1 MDDQILFGLSIGSK
15 QQLSQFVSSSTLKLW
30 VVPLVFVS
38 VVWVSDLVINNFAET
53 TVLWR
58 EWYAGTVHYKTI
70 QHENY

>member
-1 MDDQILFGLSIGSK
+1 MNKEWDFFVYRK
-15 QQLSQFVSSSTLKLW
+15 QAAVSQFVSSSTLKLW

-70 QHENY
+70 QHEYY